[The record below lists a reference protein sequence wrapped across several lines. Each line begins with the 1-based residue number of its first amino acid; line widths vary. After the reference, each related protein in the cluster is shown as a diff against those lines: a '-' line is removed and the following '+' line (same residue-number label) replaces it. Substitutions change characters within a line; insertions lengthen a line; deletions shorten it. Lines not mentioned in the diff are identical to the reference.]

1 MFCDCKCNTRTIIN
15 IPDLPTKPDISEIS
29 IGTQTLLGK
38 IDMLPRVNKD
48 FYSDYEVIERT
59 YEVDEYKKKS
69 HHEKFKRN
77 LPKLRNDFRSY
88 HLNPNRFNREE
99 YYHEKY
105 STTFFDKDEKN
116 VSKRLVTTEIDN
128 KLIYPI
134 EFTINTSHREGGL
147 IQVIDVFDKLTR
159 SSSFVEKGISG
170 NITTYGVNA
179 RKESNISTVTKDSL
193 KDMNPFCDQSV
204 IEDSSRNTAALSR
217 QVYDNNLDFDRK
229 VNVIKIDNMV
239 TYFEEKENNILPFKE
254 EKKEKFYE
262 VSYNKKDIAY
272 ESSGFDNDYS
282 KFLVSQSLSFQGW
295 ID

>member
-1 MFCDCKCNTRTIIN
+1 MFCDCKCNPRTIIN
-15 IPDLPTKPDISEIS
+15 IPDLPTVPDISIVN
-29 IGTQTLLGK
+29 IGTQTLVGV

-48 FYSDYEVIERT
+48 FFSDYEAIERT

-77 LPKLRNDFRSY
+77 LPRLRNDFRSY

-116 VSKRLVTTEIDN
+116 VSKRLVTNEIDN
-128 KLIYPI
+128 PLIYPI

-159 SSSFVEKGISG
+159 SSSFVEKGITG

-179 RKESNISTVTKDSL
+179 RKESNISIATKDSL
-193 KDMNPFCDQSV
+193 KDKNPFCDQSV
-204 IEDSSRNTAALSR
+204 TEDLSR
-217 QVYDNNLDFDRK
+217 ETVSLTREVYDGNLDVDRT
-229 VNVIKIDNMV
+229 VSVIKIDNMV
-239 TYFEEKENNILPFKE
+239 TYFEEEENNISPFKE

-272 ESSGFDNDYS
+272 ESAGFDNDYS